1 MDLRRF
7 LTAVALP
14 FRSALTSRRGRW
26 WLFGV
31 VTVAGWLA
39 LAGWMA
45 WSDDPGD
52 DVALWTMLLICG
64 VVGLGQGLALLP
76 LGTDTRTRKRGK
88 KKEADGTWL
97 LRWWQ
102 VLLLAVAHILVV
114 TVLALTLV
122 EPVGYDDIQLGVIF
136 MVLFLGTIGWLLVP
150 LVLFVAIVVVALVV
164 GLIVTGVVRIV
175 VAARSPRSAALSRA
189 RGVASGIAM
198 VGGGVAVGAL
208 IAAIPFVSSGHGG
221 KGAAVAAAV
230 VLLLQAV
237 GVLPSPDAWW
247 YLLLRLGYLVGI
259 LAVVQYL
266 TFRFWGPRIWSDEP
280 VTADSTS

>member
-7 LTAVALP
+7 LTVVALP
-14 FRSALTSRRGRW
+14 FRRALTSRRGRW

-45 WSDDPGD
+45 LSDDPGD
-52 DVALWTMLLICG
+52 DAALWTMLLICG

-88 KKEADGTWL
+88 NKEADGTWL

-102 VLLLAVAHILVV
+102 VLLLAVAHILIV

-122 EPVGYDDIQLGVIF
+122 KPMGYDDIRLGVIF
-136 MVLFLGTIGWLLVP
+136 TVLLLGTIGWLLAP
-150 LVLFVAIVVVALVV
+150 LVLFVGIVVVALVV
-164 GLIVTGVVRIV
+164 GLIVVGVARIV
-175 VAARSPRSAALSRA
+175 VSARAPRTAALSRA

-230 VLLLQAV
+230 VLLLQAI

-247 YLLLRLGYLVGI
+247 YLLLRVGYLVGI
-259 LAVVQYL
+259 LAVVQYV
-266 TFRFWGPRIWSDEP
+266 TFRFWGPRIWADEP
-280 VTADSTS
+280 VTADSAS